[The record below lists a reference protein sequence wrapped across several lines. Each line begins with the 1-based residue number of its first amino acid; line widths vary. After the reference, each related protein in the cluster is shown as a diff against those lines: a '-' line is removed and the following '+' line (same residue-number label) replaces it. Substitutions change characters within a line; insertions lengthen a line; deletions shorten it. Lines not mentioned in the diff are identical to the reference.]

1 MGIRMRPLE
10 NIEGKSR
17 NIIPRK
23 IGSHNIKYAIV
34 LGTRPEII
42 KMAPI
47 IKELEQQGLDH
58 IIVHSGQH
66 YSLHM
71 DSAIFEDLNLPKPN
85 YNLEAGSKSRKKQ
98 IRHITKGLKKM
109 FEDEKADIVLVQGDT
124 NTVLSGAYAAS
135 EMRITVRHVEA
146 GLRSYDRRMPEEINR
161 VLTDH
166 ISNYL
171 FAPTSR
177 SKGNLLAEGIEGNK
191 IYITGNTIVDA
202 TLENLE
208 VSNHDSHDAK
218 SLIGQ
223 LDTPDYIFLTL
234 HRQSNVDSKKQ
245 FTTILEQ
252 IAKIREEYGLE
263 IVFPLHRRTRKMI
276 SKHSLGRYIER
287 RKGILAAEAV
297 GYLDCL
303 QLESKAKLVM
313 TDSGGLQ
320 EESCILGV
328 PCITLRENTERPE
341 TLEVGSNTLIG
352 KEYHKLIDYVG
363 RSLRKGNGWNNPYGD
378 GRAAKRIVGI
388 IQNDGGSIKC
398 AE

>member
-1 MGIRMRPLE
+1 M
-10 NIEGKSR
+10 
-17 NIIPRK
+17 
-23 IGSHNIKYAIV
+23 KYAIV

-71 DSAIFEDLNLPKPN
+71 DSVIFKDLDLAKPD
-85 YNLEAGSKSRKKQ
+85 YNLKVGSSSREKQ
-98 IRHITKGLKKM
+98 IRHITKGLKRI
-109 FEDEKADIVLVQGDT
+109 FEDEKPDIVLVQGDT

-135 EMRITVRHVEA
+135 RTGIRVSHVEA

-161 VLTDH
+161 VLTDR
-166 ISNYL
+166 IADYL
-171 FAPTSR
+171 FAPTSQ
-177 SKGNLLAEGIEGNK
+177 SKENLLAEGIEENK
-191 IYITGNTIVDA
+191 IYITGNTVVDA
-202 TLENLE
+202 TLQNLE
-208 VSNHDSHDAK
+208 ISSRGSHNAK
-218 SLIGQ
+218 SLISQ
-223 LDTPDYIFLTL
+223 LNTTDYVFLTL
-234 HRQSNVDSKKQ
+234 HRQSNVNSKKQ
-245 FTTILEQ
+245 LTIILEQ
-252 IAKIREEYGLE
+252 IVKVPRKCGLE
-263 IVFPLHRRTRKMI
+263 IVFPLHPRTKKMI
-276 SKHSLGRYIER
+276 SKHNLGRYIER
-287 RKGILAAEAV
+287 RKGIIAAEAV

-303 QLESKAKLVM
+303 YLESKAKLVM

-341 TLEVGSNTLIG
+341 TLEVGSNTLMG

-363 RSLRKGNGWNNPYGD
+363 RSLRKGNNWKNPYGD
-378 GRAAKRIVGI
+378 GKAAERIVGI
-388 IQNDGGSIKC
+388 IQNDGGPKKC

>member
-1 MGIRMRPLE
+1 MRALE
-10 NIEGKSR
+10 NIGEKSR
-17 NIIPRK
+17 NIISKK
-23 IGSHNIKYAIV
+23 IGLHNTKYAIV

-58 IIVHSGQH
+58 MIVHSGQH

-71 DSAIFEDLNLPKPN
+71 DSAIFEDLNLPKPD
-85 YNLEAGSKSRKKQ
+85 YNLKVGSNSREKQ
-98 IRHITKGLKKM
+98 ITHITKGLKRI
-109 FEDEKADIVLVQGDT
+109 FRDEKPDIVLVQGDT

-135 EMRITVRHVEA
+135 QTGIRVGHVEA
-146 GLRSYDRRMPEEINR
+146 GLRSYDRRMPEETNR

-166 ISNYL
+166 VSDYL

-177 SKGNLLAEGIEGNK
+177 SKENLLAEGIEENR
-191 IYITGNTIVDA
+191 IYTTGNTIVDA
-202 TLENLE
+202 TLQNLE
-208 VSNHDSHDAK
+208 ISNHDSHNAK
-218 SLIGQ
+218 SLIGE
-223 LDTPDYIFLTL
+223 LNTTDYIFLTL

-245 FTTILEQ
+245 FTIILQQ
-252 IAKIREEYGLE
+252 IVKVPKEYGLE
-263 IVFPLHRRTRKMI
+263 IVFPLHPRTRKMI
-276 SKHSLGRYIER
+276 SKYNLGRYIER
-287 RKGILAAEAV
+287 GKGILAADAV

-303 QLESKAKLVM
+303 QLESRAKLIM

-363 RSLRKGNGWNNPYGD
+363 RSLRKGNNWKNPYGD
-378 GRAAKRIVGI
+378 GRTAKRIVGI
-388 IQNDGGSIKC
+388 IQNDGGSTKC
-398 AE
+398 VE